1 MANID
6 RLMPFVMPLIRGLVK
21 VTQQARRS
29 QFDALPIASDR
40 VLFLG
45 DSITEQGMWDEWFPE
60 LLTLNRG
67 VGGETVAQV
76 MARLETSIIA
86 PRAISLLIGTN
97 DLGGLGKSRRVETI
111 APQMQE
117 LITAIRK
124 RAPNAPLII
133 NSVIPRSAYFADRI
147 VDLNTHYRHIAAE
160 ADATYVDIWSA
171 MADAK
176 GVIRPELTGDGIHLN
191 GAGYKVWTDL
201 LRPLLKDYA

>member
-1 MANID
+1 MVNID
-6 RLMPFVMPLIRGLVK
+6 RITPFVMPLIRGLVK

-60 LLTLNRG
+60 LSTLNRG

-76 MARLETSIIA
+76 MARLEASIIA

-147 VDLNTHYRHIAAE
+147 VALNTHYRHIAAE

-191 GAGYKVWTDL
+191 GAGYKVWADL